1 MKWIQVKMRQLGVT
15 TNPDYKITFMLDSS
29 AMICVHSPE
38 YGFLDVSLHTHTGAC
53 DMA

>member
-15 TNPDYKITFMLDSS
+15 SNPNYKITFMLDSS

-38 YGFLDVSLHTHTGAC
+38 YGFLDVSQTLASLLLC
-53 DMA
+53 